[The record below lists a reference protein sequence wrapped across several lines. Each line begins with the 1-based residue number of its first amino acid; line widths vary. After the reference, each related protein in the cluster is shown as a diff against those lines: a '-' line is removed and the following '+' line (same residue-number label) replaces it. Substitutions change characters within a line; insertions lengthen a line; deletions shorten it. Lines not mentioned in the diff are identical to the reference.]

1 VYGLVAERLFVDDI
15 EARKSPVQSFGGNA
29 PMGGDIKYRDINGD
43 GQITSLDLVPLG
55 HPVTPEITYG
65 FGFSFGYKQLDVST
79 FFQGNAR
86 VSFFINPYNISPFVQ
101 NGGSQNG
108 LLKAVAESHWSEENQ
123 DLHAFWPRFDAQF
136 NNNNSQTS
144 NWWLRDG
151 TFIRLKTVEI
161 GYTFPKKWLSRLHFS
176 NFRMYANGQN
186 LVSFSKFKLWD
197 PEMGGNGL
205 GYPVQAVY
213 NLGINFGF

>member
-1 VYGLVAERLFVDDI
+1 
-15 EARKSPVQSFGGNA
+15 
-29 PMGGDIKYRDINGD
+29 
-43 GQITSLDLVPLG
+43 
-55 HPVTPEITYG
+55 
-65 FGFSFGYKQLDVST
+65 
-79 FFQGNAR
+79 
-86 VSFFINPYNISPFVQ
+86 
-101 NGGSQNG
+101 
-108 LLKAVAESHWSEENQ
+108 
-123 DLHAFWPRFDAQF
+123 
-136 NNNNSQTS
+136 
-144 NWWLRDG
+144 LRDG
-151 TFIRLKTVEI
+151 SFIRLKTVEI

>member
-1 VYGLVAERLFVDDI
+1 MALVSRSATKHFDI
-15 EARKSPVQSFGGNA
+15 SA
-29 PMGGDIKYRDINGD
+29 
-43 GQITSLDLVPLG
+43 
-55 HPVTPEITYG
+55 
-65 FGFSFGYKQLDVST
+65 

-108 LLKAVAESHWSEENQ
+108 LLTAIADSHWSEDNQ
-123 DLHAFWPRFDAQF
+123 DLHAFWPRLDSHF

-144 NWWLRDG
+144 NWWLRNG
-151 TFIRLKTVEI
+151 TFMRLKTVEL
-161 GYTFPKKWLSRLHFS
+161 GY
-176 NFRMYANGQN
+176 N
-186 LVSFSKFKLWD
+186 LPSKFVEARCGSPISGSMPTGRTCLPISKFKLWD

-213 NLGINFGF
+213 NFGISFGF

>member
-1 VYGLVAERLFVDDI
+1 
-15 EARKSPVQSFGGNA
+15 
-29 PMGGDIKYRDINGD
+29 
-43 GQITSLDLVPLG
+43 VPIG
-55 HPVTPEITYG
+55 YPTTPEITYG
-65 FGFSFGYKQLDVST
+65 FGFSFGYKSFDVST

-108 LLKAVAESHWSEENQ
+108 LLTAIANSHWSEENQ
-123 DLHAFWPRFDAQF
+123 DLHAFWPRLDAQF

-151 TFIRLKTVEI
+151 SFIRLKTVEI
-161 GYTFPKKWLSRLHFS
+161 GYTIPKKVLSRLHFS
-176 NFRMYANGQN
+176 NFRVYASGQN
-186 LVSFSKFKLWD
+186 LFVISKFKLWD